1 MRQGEGHAAPGQWC
15 LPVWSREHPLPSSLQ
30 VCDPLLLLATD
41 VSSLS
46 HRYNPAH
53 DVAGSAHEVVKG
65 SSEREHEQDGGHNAF
80 AIDSCQRCFVT
91 SVCLL
96 TPKREGWARCKPE
109 LTGIMSVTG
118 EVVRYS
124 LHPLAV
130 PWKVK
135 CGIYQLRTRHS
146 EAGKLVSSICFRYS
160 NSSSESPS
168 SSDLLRKTDG
178 TLN

>member
-15 LPVWSREHPLPSSLQ
+15 LPWSGAGSIHFQ
-30 VCDPLLLLATD
+30 VLFKSVVLFLLLATD

-53 DVAGSAHEVVKG
+53 DVAGPSYKVVKEN
-65 SSEREHEQDGGHNAF
+65 SEREREQDGGHNAF
-80 AIDSCQRCFVT
+80 ATDSCQRCSVT

-146 EAGKLVSSICFRYS
+146 EDTSKASIFNLFQVFKLKFR
-160 NSSSESPS
+160 EPQ
-168 SSDLLRKTDG
+168 LQ
-178 TLN
+178 